1 MDLRRATR
9 QQRSNS
15 VRGCYCLPAV
25 FSQPSQSHT
34 KVAPINSQSIEST
47 SHRYLNIE
55 PTNNMTSP
63 AAQKIGGSE
72 DQYEKDQCVNEP
84 EPGVSKVGIREVNS
98 TTAGI
103 VNHGFENDIDS
114 CIIVHQA
121 VVVPIEQIPAENS
134 NSRIGEQPS
143 STSNSCQ
150 VDHNAEQ
157 SNNKGVSFANSN
169 NTALPVTSAAS
180 FQRTPKSQ
188 TVDRDGYIT
197 QQYNQVIRMLIT
209 VTVVFSICQIPDMIS
224 QLISR
229 LYAGLIPSEELT
241 IVAADFVIIN
251 SSINLFIYTIT
262 SQRFKNQL
270 LTKIRCLRGYKTSP
284 HAGQTTVDQS

>member
-1 MDLRRATR
+1 M
-9 QQRSNS
+9 
-15 VRGCYCLPAV
+15 
-25 FSQPSQSHT
+25 FSFYMGTQPVERTLFS
-34 KVAPINSQSIEST
+34 
-47 SHRYLNIE
+47 L
-55 PTNNMTSP
+55 
-63 AAQKIGGSE
+63 
-72 DQYEKDQCVNEP
+72 
-84 EPGVSKVGIREVNS
+84 
-98 TTAGI
+98 
-103 VNHGFENDIDS
+103 FENDIDS

-121 VVVPIEQIPAENS
+121 GVVPREQIPAENS
-134 NSRIGEQPS
+134 NGRIGEQPS

-150 VDHNAEQ
+150 INAEQ
-157 SNNKGVSFANSN
+157 GNNKGVSFANAN
-169 NTALPVTSAAS
+169 NTALPVTRAAS

-209 VTVVFSICQIPDMIS
+209 VTVVFSICQVPDMIS

-229 LYAGLIPSEELT
+229 LYAGWIPSGELT

-251 SSINLFIYTIT
+251 SSINLLIYTIT

-270 LTKIRCLRGYKTSP
+270 LTKIRCLRGYRTSP

>member
-1 MDLRRATR
+1 MVTR
-9 QQRSNS
+9 QHRSNL
-15 VRGCYCLPAV
+15 VRGCYCLPAA

-47 SHRYLNIE
+47 SRWHSNIE
-55 PTNNMTSP
+55 STNNMTAP
-63 AAQKIGGSE
+63 AAQEIGGSE
-72 DQYEKDQCVNEP
+72 DQYEKYQCVNEP
-84 EPGVSKVGIREVNS
+84 ETEVSKVGIGEVNS
-98 TTAGI
+98 TIAGI
-103 VNHGFENDIDS
+103 VNHGFENGVDS

-134 NSRIGEQPS
+134 NCKIGEQPS

-150 VDHNAEQ
+150 VDHNAMQ
-157 SNNKGVSFANSN
+157 SNNKGVSFANAN

-188 TVDRDGYIT
+188 TVDRDEYIT
-197 QQYNQVIRMLIT
+197 LQYTQVIRMLIT

-251 SSINLFIYTIT
+251 SSMNLFIYTIT

-270 LTKIRCLRGYKTSP
+270 LTKIRCLRGYKTAP
-284 HAGQTTVDQS
+284 HAGQTTIDQT